1 VKIRYITT
9 CMLLSILPWAAHA
22 TTLEQAMNMVK
33 EKHPR
38 LAMSALDNDAARA
51 QLSSQSSY
59 AYNPELSLEY
69 QDRQLNGGGNSADY
83 YIGISQGIEL
93 GGKRGYREEAAQA
106 VLQQSK
112 DNTEVLR
119 QQLSIAMARAYV
131 ELSLAKQTL
140 DVRIQQSQALKAL
153 SVGVKRQ
160 LDVGDANILD
170 ANLAQSA
177 YITALSAETN
187 ARQMVALLQARYQ
200 RAVGQNISDDSA
212 FKLPK
217 LQPDWQIPENP
228 LTIAKSSRAEMAAL
242 KAKVRQFQAKS
253 ELADAN
259 RFSDP
264 TISLMKG
271 REAGE
276 DLLKLG
282 VSFALP
288 LTNTRKGTYQAS
300 LAQAMRSQ
308 NELAWFEQKL
318 ALDVQA
324 AVFNHTYAMQA
335 LKEAHHMAQSMNTD
349 NNVKLAKAAF
359 DAGELSLEALVIHIN
374 QALEAR
380 LTRLNIIKQGWL
392 ARIQLA
398 QTLGHPEYI
407 LQGIQ
412 S

>member
-9 CMLLSILPWAAHA
+9 CMLMSILPWAAHA

-33 EKHPR
+33 EKHPK

-69 QDRQLNGGGNSADY
+69 QDRKLNGGGNSADY

-93 GGKRGYREEAAQA
+93 GGKGGYRQEAAQA
-106 VLQQSK
+106 ALQQSK

-187 ARQMVALLQARYQ
+187 ARQMVALVQARYQ
-200 RAVGQNISDDSA
+200 NALGQQAISDDTDLA
-212 FKLPK
+212 LPQ
-217 LQPDWQIPENP
+217 LQPDWQMPENP
-228 LTIAKSSRAEMAAL
+228 LAIAKSSRAEMALL

-288 LTNTRKGTYQAS
+288 LTNTKKGTYQAS

-335 LKEAHHMAQSMNTD
+335 LKEAHHMA
-349 NNVKLAKAAF
+349 
-359 DAGELSLEALVIHIN
+359 
-374 QALEAR
+374 
-380 LTRLNIIKQGWL
+380 
-392 ARIQLA
+392 
-398 QTLGHPEYI
+398 
-407 LQGIQ
+407 
-412 S
+412 

>member
-1 VKIRYITT
+1 MKIRYITT

-33 EKHPR
+33 EKHPK

-69 QDRQLNGGGNSADY
+69 QDRKLNGGGNSADY

-106 VLQQSK
+106 ALQQSK

-119 QQLSIAMARAYV
+119 QQLSIAVARSYV

-153 SVGVKRQ
+153 SAGVKRQ

-187 ARQMVALLQARYQ
+187 ARQMHALLQARYQ
-200 RAVGQNISDDSA
+200 NALGKNISDDTD
-212 FKLPK
+212 FVLPQ
-217 LQPDWQIPENP
+217 LQLDWQIPENP
-228 LTIAKSSRAEMAAL
+228 LVIAKSSRAEMTAL

-276 DLLKLG
+276 DLVKLG

-308 NELAWFEQKL
+308 NELTWFEQRL
-318 ALDVQA
+318 ALDVQT
-324 AVFNHTYAMQA
+324 AVFNHAYAMQA
-335 LKEAHHMAQSMNTD
+335 LKEANRMAQSMNTD
-349 NNVKLAKAAF
+349 HNVKLAKAAF
-359 DAGELSLEALVIHIN
+359 DAGELSLEDLVIHIN

-392 ARIQLA
+392 ARIRLA
-398 QTLGHPEYI
+398 EVLGHPEYI
-407 LQGIQ
+407 TQGIQ

>member
-1 VKIRYITT
+1 MKIRYITT

-33 EKHPR
+33 EKHPK

-69 QDRQLNGGGNSADY
+69 QDRKLNGGGNSADY

-93 GGKRGYREEAAQA
+93 GGKGGYRQEAAQA
-106 VLQQSK
+106 ALQQSK
-112 DNTEVLR
+112 GNTEVLR
-119 QQLSIAMARAYV
+119 QKLSIAVAKAYV

-187 ARQMVALLQARYQ
+187 ARQMYALLLARYQ
-200 RAVGQNISDDSA
+200 NALGQNISDDSA
-212 FKLPK
+212 FALPK

-228 LTIAKSSRAEMAAL
+228 LATAKSSRAEMASL
-242 KAKVRQFQAKS
+242 KAKVRQFEAKS